1 MARYS
6 IDVKRSAAREL
17 GRIPKRDLRRILR
30 RIRSLEAEP
39 RPHGCEKLSAQERY
53 RIRQGDY
60 RIVYSV
66 DDAEHNVVVVKIGHR
81 RDVYRR

>member
-17 GRIPKRDLRRILR
+17 GTIPKLDLRRILR
-30 RIRSLEAEP
+30 RIRSPETEP

>member
-6 IDVKRSAAREL
+6 VDVKRSAVREL
-17 GRIPKRDLRRILR
+17 GRVPKRDLRRILS
-30 RIRSLEAEP
+30 RIRSLETEP

-60 RIVYSV
+60 RIVYSI
-66 DDAEHNVVVVKIGHR
+66 DDSERNVVVVKIGHR